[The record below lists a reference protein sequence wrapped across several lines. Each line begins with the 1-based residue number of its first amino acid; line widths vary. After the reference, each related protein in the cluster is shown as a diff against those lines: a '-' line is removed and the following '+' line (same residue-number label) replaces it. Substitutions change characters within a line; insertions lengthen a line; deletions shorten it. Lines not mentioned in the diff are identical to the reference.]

1 MWRVLLEVVHREMCA
16 VQPMKGGIKPHV
28 CKNLAVAGFVAVGCG
43 APAQF
48 RLQAA
53 HHCPCQHA
61 SLPPPL
67 RPPQVD
73 DAEWQR
79 LANADFSTAAATA
92 SLALPERWVVGAL
105 HRTVADITAAH
116 ER

>member
-1 MWRVLLEVVHREMCA
+1 M
-16 VQPMKGGIKPHV
+16 
-28 CKNLAVAGFVAVGCG
+28 
-43 APAQF
+43 
-48 RLQAA
+48 
-53 HHCPCQHA
+53 
-61 SLPPPL
+61 PPP
-67 RPPQVD
+67 PPTSIQQVD

-79 LANADFSTAAATA
+79 LANADFSTAASIE

>member
-1 MWRVLLEVVHREMCA
+1 MFTHRT
-16 VQPMKGGIKPHV
+16 
-28 CKNLAVAGFVAVGCG
+28 LAHM
-43 APAQF
+43 
-48 RLQAA
+48 L
-53 HHCPCQHA
+53 
-61 SLPPPL
+61 LPPL
-67 RPPQVD
+67 LSHCQVD

-79 LANADFSTAAATA
+79 LAAADFSSAAATA